1 MDTIHRADVVSFA
14 AGASDAEERHF
25 LSETHSSVCLFYHK
39 SVNLVH
45 MGVVNYLDKYS
56 CLEAAVLPH
65 SVNLILILQCFVTVG
80 SVI

>member
-1 MDTIHRADVVSFA
+1 MLYLLLPEHLMLKNVISYLKHILRFVF
-14 AGASDAEERHF
+14 
-25 LSETHSSVCLFYHK
+25 FYHK